1 MKSLASITDKEIEI
15 IKMALNDSI
24 SDMNTELKQEL
35 SPEKKNEL
43 INFKARYTRVF
54 DKLKQSGSIYA
65 LTETDLD
72 VVAGGLVGRRPGPSF
87 WYSSVSSSTGSV
99 TCRRWR
105 SIAAS
110 DALRSQ
116 AACRRLVSS
125 PSGEQCGQVKP
136 PKRVGS
142 GGWFGNAPASM
153 PVTMRS
159 STVANSS
166 STPDVRG

>member
-24 SDMNTELKQEL
+24 SDMNSERKQEL

-72 VVAGGLVGRRPGPSF
+72 VVAGGLNDAMELIEENM
-87 WYSSVSSSTGSV
+87 TDDL
-99 TCRRWR
+99 
-105 SIAAS
+105 S
-110 DALRSQ
+110 DEDVEEILGYKNDCQ
-116 AACRRLVSS
+116 RLVDILSL
-125 PSGEQCGQVKP
+125 
-136 PKRVGS
+136 
-142 GGWFGNAPASM
+142 
-153 PVTMRS
+153 
-159 STVANSS
+159 
-166 STPDVRG
+166 

>member
-72 VVAGGLVGRRPGPSF
+72 VVAGGLN
-87 WYSSVSSSTGSV
+87 
-99 TCRRWR
+99 
-105 SIAAS
+105 
-110 DALRSQ
+110 DAMELIEENMTDDLNDEDVEEILGYKNDCQ
-116 AACRRLVSS
+116 RLVDILSL
-125 PSGEQCGQVKP
+125 
-136 PKRVGS
+136 
-142 GGWFGNAPASM
+142 
-153 PVTMRS
+153 
-159 STVANSS
+159 
-166 STPDVRG
+166 